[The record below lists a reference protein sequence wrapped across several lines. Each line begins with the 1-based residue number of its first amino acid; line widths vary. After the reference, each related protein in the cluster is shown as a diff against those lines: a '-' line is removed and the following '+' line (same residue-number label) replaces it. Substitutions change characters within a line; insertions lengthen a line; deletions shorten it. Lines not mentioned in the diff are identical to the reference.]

1 MQLTAAILFLAAASC
16 QAQTLRH
23 PVSGRL
29 IAPVMGA
36 AGAPWLDRAER
47 EIEERPSLAVK
58 LLKVQPGQT
67 VADIGAGSGYY
78 TELLSKAAGPAGK
91 VYATEIQ
98 PEMIRLL
105 EERIRR
111 KKLSN
116 VEAILASE
124 SDPGLP
130 RESVDLALLVDVY
143 HELAYPQQMLR
154 RIREA
159 LKPGGRLVLIEFRKE
174 DPRVPIRE
182 EHKMSIAEARQEV
195 EPEGFIFDRVLNDLP
210 WQHILIFRK

>member
-1 MQLTAAILFLAAASC
+1 MQFACILVAAAAAC
-16 QAQTLRH
+16 AADVRRH
-23 PVSGRL
+23 PVTGRV

-36 AGAPWLDRAER
+36 AGAAWLDRSER

-58 LLKVQPGQT
+58 LLGLRPGQT

-78 TELLSKAAGPAGK
+78 TELLARAVGPAGR
-91 VYATEIQ
+91 VYATDIQ

-116 VEAILASE
+116 VIPVQAGEA
-124 SDPGLP
+124 DPRLP
-130 RESVDLALLVDVY
+130 RESIDLALLVDVY
-143 HELAYPQQMLR
+143 HEFTHPQHMLR

-159 LKPGGRLVLIEFRKE
+159 LRPGGRLVLVEFRKE
-174 DPRVPIRE
+174 DPTVPIRE
-182 EHKMSIAEARQEV
+182 EHKMSIAEARVEV
-195 EPEGFIFDRVLNDLP
+195 EHEGFVFERVLHDLP
-210 WQHILIFRK
+210 WQHMLIFRK